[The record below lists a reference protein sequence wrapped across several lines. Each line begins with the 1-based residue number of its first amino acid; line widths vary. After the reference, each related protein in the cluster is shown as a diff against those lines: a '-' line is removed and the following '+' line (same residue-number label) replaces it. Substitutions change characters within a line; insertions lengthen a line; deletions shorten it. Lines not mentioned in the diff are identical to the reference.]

1 MPAPGFPADNHKW
14 SQLEAHYMTANRLA
28 FLAPL
33 ILVACAADLPT
44 EARYDPLEHYEELKA
59 STILDAPDPVAGSF
73 APAHLYQVKRG
84 EYLVELLG
92 CGACHTDGALEGA
105 PEMKRSLAGSRV
117 GIAYTN
123 PLGDE
128 YPGVIYPP
136 NLTPDAETGL
146 GLWNDLQIE
155 HAIRTGIGQHAGRRL
170 VAMPWQG
177 YRKMTQED
185 ASAIVAYLRSIPAVR
200 HKVPDE
206 VTPGK
211 KAKEPYIYF
220 GVYRSR

>member
-1 MPAPGFPADNHKW
+1 
-14 SQLEAHYMTANRLA
+14 MTAKRLA

-33 ILVACAADLPT
+33 VLAACVTDSST
-44 EARYDPLEHYEELKA
+44 EARYDPLEDYEELKA
-59 STILDAPDPVAGSF
+59 ATILDAPDPVAGCF
-73 APAHLYQVKRG
+73 APDHLGQVKRG

-92 CGACHTDGALEGA
+92 CGTCHTDGALEGA
-105 PEMKRSLAGSRV
+105 PKAKRSLAGSRV
-117 GIAYTN
+117 GIAYAN

-128 YPGVIYPP
+128 YPGVVYPP
-136 NLTPDAETGL
+136 NLTPDKETGL
-146 GLWNDLQIE
+146 GLWNDQQIE
-155 HAIRTGIGQHAGRRL
+155 QAIRTGLGQHSGRRL

-185 ASAIVAYLRSIPAVR
+185 ASAVVAYLRSIPAVK

-206 VTPGK
+206 VRPGER
-211 KAKEPYIYF
+211 AKEHYVYF

>member
-1 MPAPGFPADNHKW
+1 
-14 SQLEAHYMTANRLA
+14 MTATRFA

-33 ILVACAADLPT
+33 ILVACAMDSPT
-44 EARYDPLEHYEELKA
+44 EARYDPLQKYEELNA
-59 STILDAPDPVAGSF
+59 TTVLDAPDPVPGSF
-73 APAHLYQVKRG
+73 APEHLYQVKRG

-92 CGACHTDGALEGA
+92 CGSCHTDGALEGA
-105 PEMKRSLAGSRV
+105 PRMKRSLAGSRI
-117 GIAYTN
+117 GIAYSN
-123 PLGDE
+123 PMGDE
-128 YPGVIYPP
+128 FPGVVYPP
-136 NLTPDAETGL
+136 NLTPDEDTGL

-177 YRKMTQED
+177 YTKMTSED
-185 ASAIVAYLRSIPAVR
+185 VTAIVAYLRSIPAVQ

-206 VTPGK
+206 VKPGE
-211 KAKEPYIYF
+211 KAKEAFVYF

>member
-1 MPAPGFPADNHKW
+1 
-14 SQLEAHYMTANRLA
+14 MTANRLA

-33 ILVACAADLPT
+33 ILVACATDTST
-44 EARYDPLEHYEELKA
+44 EARYDPLEKYEELNA
-59 STILDAPDPVAGSF
+59 TTVLDAPDPVAGNF
-73 APAHLYQVKRG
+73 APEHLDQVKRG

-92 CGACHTDGALEGA
+92 CGSCHTDGALEGA
-105 PEMKRSLAGSRV
+105 PNMKRSLAGSRI
-117 GIAYTN
+117 GIAYAN
-123 PLGDE
+123 PMGDE
-128 YPGVIYPP
+128 YPGIVYPP
-136 NLTPDAETGL
+136 NLTPDEDTGL

-177 YRKMTQED
+177 YTKMTRED
-185 ASAIVAYLRSIPAVR
+185 VSAVVAYLRSVPAVK

-206 VTPGK
+206 VKPGE
-211 KAKEPYIYF
+211 KAKEEFVYF